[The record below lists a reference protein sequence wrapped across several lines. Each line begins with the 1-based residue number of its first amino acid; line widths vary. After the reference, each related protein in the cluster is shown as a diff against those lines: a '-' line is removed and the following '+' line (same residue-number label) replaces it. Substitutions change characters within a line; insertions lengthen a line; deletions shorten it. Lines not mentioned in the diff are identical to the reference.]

1 MIEFLIKEALCR
13 TSCLTDKLATPL
25 QLLSLHQNEDK
36 LVSVLYMLVDRGIDL
51 DAQDIDGNTALHL
64 AALHGSVAAAQFL
77 LSNRADPNIQNKD
90 GDTPLHFAVLG
101 RHEKIVE
108 MLMDNRADPQI
119 SSPKN
124 GMPTDFAK
132 KLGLS
137 QVAII
142 IETMAS
148 LQLPQGAVTGVGS
161 PTSQLPSSISSPE
174 LGASVPSSSPFS
186 DSILSREGSNEN
198 MSSSFVV
205 GSYKADPFVKRMR
218 KMSEAV
224 PMTGRRMPIHDL
236 VIRGQYKRV
245 KQVIEGKKA
254 AIDLRDQNRWTPV
267 LLAAAHGYLNIVE
280 LLVEAGADLTC
291 VDQDQSGLLHFVARN
306 RLTLQAAPRISKL
319 ISSLVERKFDLN
331 APNIHGVTA
340 LHEACVRGQV
350 SLARALLESGAN
362 VEAATKNGESPLIW
376 AAREGRVDIVSF
388 LLGRGASRLTRGR
401 WGTAVDVA
409 RGACQFDVV
418 KVLLFFDGTSTS
430 DNGGHRPSLG
440 SSRRGLR
447 AALQAPA
454 EGVVNAAS
462 RAVDT
467 MKEIASYPVNLVG
480 TALNM
485 SGITASAEEVTE
497 ADGTDAIVEEE
508 EPTQDQVDL
517 APIFNIM
524 EPLLFQVPCRANFE
538 AGKDK
543 PNNFANV
550 SGWLGIWQ
558 SCTAFYA
565 SETQK
570 IKMDYV
576 NLKEVKLQK
585 FLFAETRVI
594 LQDLDGISKLEVMNK
609 EDILSLSNILQ
620 FCFANRHTKGPILLE
635 GQPLVSMVGSI
646 RFPAEN
652 SKFHQLFKID
662 ASESLVERTYPL
674 EFGSVVLSAY
684 ISLPQTLLALG
695 KRKALLGDSSYLL
708 SGSVSPNANLSLL
721 IFHSLK

>member
-1 MIEFLIKEALCR
+1 MPFVSPTLVDSDGGIIWVGYKAKGEFIVQRKDDGKNQDRPETGTNPPQSPRGAPRGDGGPDFRILFYDYIIAESSSSEEIEDDLAQAVREVDRAKIPEEVKANIYDKQGFFFELFQNLYDQQQRELVHRYLDSNRVEDAKKQFEKDPQCLRYVDRGGYTPLHRCAVNDLVEPARLFLTHSLRWQSQQHDEPPLMDVNAMDNRRWTPLHWACYKFNTKMIEFLVKEALCR

-119 SSPKN
+119 ASPKN
-124 GMPTDFAK
+124 GIPADFAR

-137 QVAII
+137 QVAVI

-148 LQLPQGAVTGVGS
+148 LQLPQGAVTGISTSTS
-161 PTSQLPSSISSPE
+161 PLPPSVSSPE

-198 MSSSFVV
+198 ISSSFVV

-218 KMSEAV
+218 KMSAAV

-319 ISSLVERKFDLN
+319 VSSLVERKFDLN

-350 SLARALLESGAN
+350 TLARALLENGAN

-401 WGTAVDVA
+401 WGPAVDVA
-409 RGACQFDVV
+409 RGACQFDVFN
-418 KVLLFFDGTSTS
+418 VLLSF
-430 DNGGHRPSLG
+430 
-440 SSRRGLR
+440 
-447 AALQAPA
+447 
-454 EGVVNAAS
+454 
-462 RAVDT
+462 
-467 MKEIASYPVNLVG
+467 
-480 TALNM
+480 
-485 SGITASAEEVTE
+485 
-497 ADGTDAIVEEE
+497 
-508 EPTQDQVDL
+508 
-517 APIFNIM
+517 
-524 EPLLFQVPCRANFE
+524 LL
-538 AGKDK
+538 
-543 PNNFANV
+543 
-550 SGWLGIWQ
+550 
-558 SCTAFYA
+558 
-565 SETQK
+565 
-570 IKMDYV
+570 
-576 NLKEVKLQK
+576 
-585 FLFAETRVI
+585 
-594 LQDLDGISKLEVMNK
+594 
-609 EDILSLSNILQ
+609 
-620 FCFANRHTKGPILLE
+620 
-635 GQPLVSMVGSI
+635 
-646 RFPAEN
+646 
-652 SKFHQLFKID
+652 
-662 ASESLVERTYPL
+662 
-674 EFGSVVLSAY
+674 
-684 ISLPQTLLALG
+684 
-695 KRKALLGDSSYLL
+695 
-708 SGSVSPNANLSLL
+708 
-721 IFHSLK
+721 